1 MDREL
6 RNNIANPLDKYLL
19 RKNKPIVLVTRPIS
33 EVGLN
38 ILKTDCEIIINRKN
52 APLPYRELMNNV
64 KGVDAILCFLN
75 DKIDKQIIDVAGR
88 SLKVI
93 STFRYGL
100 RTYRCLRSTQER
112 NKDRLHWGYTHRNNS

>member
-1 MDREL
+1 
-6 RNNIANPLDKYLL
+6 LL

-38 ILKTDCEIIINRKN
+38 ILKTDCEIIINQKK
-52 APLPYRELMNNV
+52 APLRYRELMNNV

-75 DKIDKQIIDVAGR
+75 DKIDKQIMDIAGR

-93 STFRYGL
+93 STF
-100 RTYRCLRSTQER
+100 ST
-112 NKDRLHWGYTHRNNS
+112 GYEHIDV